1 MGFSLKYGKVTLEKK
16 VIPDDEPVF
25 VFRAQDSLAL
35 IALGAYYE
43 AVLVSGS
50 MDDAGLERLKQQM
63 ANFRSWPT
71 KKPPD

>member
-1 MGFSLKYGKVTLEKK
+1 MGFSLKYGTVTLEKK

-25 VFRAQDSLAL
+25 VFRAQDRIAL

-50 MDDAGLERLKQQM
+50 MDDANLGRLKQQM

-71 KKPPD
+71 KKLPD